1 MQILLSWLRDFVEI
15 SEPPG
20 EVAEALTMAG
30 MAVDTVTEQDGETVF
45 ELDITANRPDALN
58 HIGIAREIGAIYRRP
73 LRLPA
78 TDVPEGDPPAA
89 ERASIEIADPELCP
103 RYAARV
109 ALGVEV
115 KPAPDWMR
123 RRLELCDI
131 RSINNLADLTN
142 YILLELGH
150 PTHAFDL
157 DLLEDSRIIV
167 RRGGAG
173 ESLRTID
180 GVDRT
185 LSSDHLVIA
194 DAGRPVALAG
204 VMGGLETEI
213 SDSTRNVLFESA
225 WFQPGSIRRTSRH
238 FGMHTEAS
246 HRFERG
252 ADIEAPIRAADRIAH
267 LLGQVSPGTIL
278 RGVLDAYP
286 NAVSRPQIKLRRSSI
301 PRLLGTEIPD
311 REVEGILAA
320 LGVTIL
326 VQEWGWQLEPPSHRL
341 DLEREIDAL
350 EEIARVYGY
359 DRFPSRLPE
368 TANGVTRAPFAEEEA
383 RLRSI
388 ARSLGYHETVSYSFI
403 SSEDAKRYGA
413 WDPVRLKNPISE
425 QWDVMRNTA
434 VPSMLKALEY
444 NLNRNEPSPRLV
456 EIGRL
461 YRKADDSYAEPSVL
475 TLGATG
481 GAHPAALGEDSKPLH
496 FFEIKADV
504 GALVEPFD
512 FEALSFD
519 TQGVPS
525 YYAQGRSARVVA
537 DGNVLGYLGEI
548 DPLLA
553 RERKIRAP
561 VCVAELF
568 LGRMKEVGLRRLH
581 HRTLPRVPA
590 VDRDF
595 SLLVPEGIS
604 FAEICAAIG
613 QQAHL
618 VRLEPAEL
626 FRGSQVPAG
635 HYSLLLRASWQK
647 PTESLTDEQV
657 NAYASQIVARLSKK
671 LGIEQRA

>member
-1 MQILLSWLRDFVEI
+1 MRVLLSWLRDFVDI
-15 SEPPG
+15 SEPPE

-30 MAVDTVTEQDGETVF
+30 MAVDTVTEHDGETVF
-45 ELDITANRPDALN
+45 DLDITANRPDALN

-78 TDVPEGDPPAA
+78 TDVPEADPPAA

-109 ALGVEV
+109 ALGIDV
-115 KPAPDWMR
+115 KPAPEWMR
-123 RRLELCDI
+123 RRLELCNI
-131 RSINNLADLTN
+131 RGINNLADLTN
-142 YILLELGH
+142 YVLLEMGH

-157 DLLEDSRIIV
+157 DLLEESKIIV
-167 RRGGAG
+167 RRAKAE
-173 ESLRTID
+173 ESLRTLD
-180 GVDRT
+180 GVERT

-204 VMGGLETEI
+204 VMGGVETEI

-252 ADIEAPIRAADRIAH
+252 ADIEAPIWAADRIAH
-267 LLGQVSPGTIL
+267 LLGRVSPGTIL

-286 NAVSRPQIKLRRSSI
+286 NVVNRPPIRLRRSSI

-311 REVEGILAA
+311 RDVEGILAA
-320 LGVTIL
+320 LGVEISAH
-326 VQEWGWQLEPPSHRL
+326 EWGWELKPPARRL

-368 TANGVTRAPFAEEEA
+368 SASGVTRAPFAEEEA

-403 SSEDAKRYGA
+403 SSEEAQRYGA
-413 WDPVRLKNPISE
+413 WDAVRLKNPISE

-434 VPSMLKALEY
+434 VPSMLQALEH
-444 NLNRNEPSPRLV
+444 NLNRKEPSPRLV

-461 YRKADDSYAEPSVL
+461 YRRQGDSYVEPPVL

-481 GAHPAALGEDSKPLH
+481 DARPAALGERTRPFD
-496 FFEIKADV
+496 FFELKADV
-504 GALVEPFD
+504 TALVEPFD
-512 FEALSFD
+512 FEALAFD
-519 TQGVPS
+519 PQGAPS
-525 YYAQGRSARVVA
+525 YYAPGRSARLLG
-537 DGNVLGYLGEI
+537 DGNVLGCLGEL

-553 RERKIRAP
+553 RERKIRQP
-561 VCVAELF
+561 VFVAELF
-568 LGRMKEVGLRRLH
+568 LGSLQEVGLRRRQ
-581 HRTLPRVPA
+581 HRALPRVPA

-618 VRLEPAEL
+618 VKLEPAEL

-635 HYSLLLRASWQK
+635 RYGLLLRASWQK
-647 PTESLTDEQV
+647 PMESLTDEQV
-657 NAYASQIVARLSKK
+657 NVYASQIVARLSKK

>member
-1 MQILLSWLRDFVEI
+1 MRILLSWLRDFVEI

-58 HIGIAREIGAIYRRP
+58 HVGIAREIGAIYRRP

-109 ALGVEV
+109 VLGVEV

-123 RRLELCDI
+123 RRLELCDT

-142 YILLELGH
+142 YVLLELGH

-157 DLLEDSRIIV
+157 DLLEDSKIIV
-167 RRGGAG
+167 RRGEVG
-173 ESLRTID
+173 EPLRTID
-180 GVDRT
+180 GVDRA
-185 LSSDHLVIA
+185 LSNDHLVIA

-225 WFQPGSIRRTSRH
+225 WFKPASIRRTSRH

-267 LLGQVSPGTIL
+267 LLGQVSSGAIL

-301 PRLLGTEIPD
+301 ARLLGTEIPD
-311 REVEGILAA
+311 REVEGILEA
-320 LGVTIL
+320 LGVNISAE
-326 VQEWGWQLEPPSHRL
+326 EWGWQLEPPSHRL

-350 EEIARVYGY
+350 EEIARVHGY
-359 DRFPSRLPE
+359 DRFPSRLPQS
-368 TANGVTRAPFAEEEA
+368 AGIVTRAPFAEEEA

-403 SSEDAKRYGA
+403 ASDEARRYGA
-413 WDPVRLKNPISE
+413 WDPVPLKNPISE
-425 QWDVMRNTA
+425 AVGRDEKYRRPVDVKG
-434 VPSMLKALEY
+434 S
-444 NLNRNEPSPRLV
+444 
-456 EIGRL
+456 
-461 YRKADDSYAEPSVL
+461 
-475 TLGATG
+475 GA
-481 GAHPAALGEDSKPLH
+481 
-496 FFEIKADV
+496 
-504 GALVEPFD
+504 
-512 FEALSFD
+512 
-519 TQGVPS
+519 
-525 YYAQGRSARVVA
+525 
-537 DGNVLGYLGEI
+537 
-548 DPLLA
+548 
-553 RERKIRAP
+553 
-561 VCVAELF
+561 
-568 LGRMKEVGLRRLH
+568 
-581 HRTLPRVPA
+581 
-590 VDRDF
+590 
-595 SLLVPEGIS
+595 
-604 FAEICAAIG
+604 
-613 QQAHL
+613 
-618 VRLEPAEL
+618 
-626 FRGSQVPAG
+626 
-635 HYSLLLRASWQK
+635 
-647 PTESLTDEQV
+647 
-657 NAYASQIVARLSKK
+657 
-671 LGIEQRA
+671 